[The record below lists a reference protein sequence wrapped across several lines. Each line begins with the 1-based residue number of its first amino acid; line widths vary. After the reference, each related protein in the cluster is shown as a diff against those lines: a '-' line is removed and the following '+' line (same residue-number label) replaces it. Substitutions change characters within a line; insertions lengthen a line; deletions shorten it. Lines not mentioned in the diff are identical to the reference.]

1 MQNFDLF
8 FRERQW
14 SVSALQMSAIL
25 AISDFLILLS
35 IWACSVWIKYFVTQ
49 GQLSLLLY
57 WRLAP
62 CLGLF
67 VVMNAFIG
75 LYPGIL
81 LSPPEEI
88 KKISQST
95 SLIFLA
101 LAAGVFLS
109 KQGMLFSRSIFLTA
123 WVGSIVILPYCRSR
137 IRKIAHRLNWWGVPA
152 IILGAGKTGKLVVE
166 ALGREYRLGLKPI
179 AFFDDDLSK
188 LGQRVANIP
197 VLGPLGAACGL
208 ADKYRNTV
216 AILAMPGLS
225 PSKLVA
231 ILEGAA
237 SDFRRVILVPD
248 LFGMS
253 SLWVSAFDLGGIV
266 GLDLQQ
272 KLLDPRRQIVK
283 RIMELCLIAFFL
295 PFLMPLCVLIA
306 LSVKL
311 SSKGPVFFRQKRI
324 GFGGKDIEIWKFR
337 TMVSDAAAV
346 LQNYLAHNPELRIEW
361 EANHKL
367 TCDPRITP
375 IGRLLRKTSLDELPQ
390 LWNVVRGDLSL
401 VGPRPIVWDEVDK
414 YKNGFSLYKK
424 VRPGLTGLW
433 QISGRSDT
441 SYEERIRLDSFYVR
455 NWSVW
460 LDIYILTKTPEEVL
474 RCRGAC

>member
-1 MQNFDLF
+1 MQDFGKI
-8 FRERQW
+8 FRERRW
-14 SVSALQMSAIL
+14 RVSALQMSGIFV
-25 AISDFLILLS
+25 ISDILILFAV
-35 IWACSVWIKYFVTQ
+35 WCGSVWLKYFVTD

-62 CLGLF
+62 FLGLF
-67 VVMNAFIG
+67 VVMNALIG

-88 KKISQST
+88 KKITQTT
-95 SLIFLA
+95 SLFFLT
-101 LAAGVFLS
+101 LAVGVFLS
-109 KQGMLFSRSIFLTA
+109 KQGALFSRSVFLVA
-123 WVGSIVILPYCRSR
+123 WVGAIVMMPFCRSR
-137 IRKIAHRLNWWGVPA
+137 IRKIVHRLNWWGVPA
-152 IILGAGKTGKLVVE
+152 VILGAGKTGKLVVE

-179 AFFDDDLSK
+179 AFFDDDPCK

-197 VLGPLGAACGL
+197 VVGPLGAVRGL
-208 ADKYRNTV
+208 ADNYRNAV

-225 PSKLVA
+225 PSKLVE
-231 ILEGAA
+231 IMEGAA
-237 SDFRRVILVPD
+237 SDFRRVILIPD

-253 SLWVSAFDLGGIV
+253 SLWVSAFDLGGVV

-272 KLLDPRRQIVK
+272 KLLDPRRQIIK

-295 PFLMPLCVLIA
+295 PLLIPLCALIA

-311 SSKGPVFFRQKRI
+311 SSRGPVFFRHKRI

-337 TMVSDAAAV
+337 TMVSDADTA

-367 TCDPRITP
+367 ARDPRITP
-375 IGRLLRKTSLDELPQ
+375 IGRLLRMTSLDELPQ

-401 VGPRPIVWDEVDK
+401 VGPRPIVWDEVEK
-414 YKNGFSLYKK
+414 YKGGFLLYKK

-441 SYEERIRLDSFYVR
+441 SYEERIRLDSYYVR

-460 LDIYILTKTPEEVL
+460 FDIYILIKTPEEVL